1 MLRSRGNELHRVK
14 LDNEDHM
21 KNPYPKGFEK
31 VSIPAGKSGDW
42 EVRKITATKEEL
54 GLFNLRLIR
63 DGFWHRIVPPGD
75 YTQLRHGHTIV
86 MSDTP
91 AEAHEHKRLIDMA
104 EGRVL
109 LNGLGLGFA
118 LHNILRKK
126 EVEQVTIIEQS
137 SDVINLVAPS
147 FKGQRVE
154 IIHADALTWRPKRG
168 QGFNVVWHD
177 IWNDICEDNKEQ
189 MTKLKRAY
197 ARRSG
202 WQACWS
208 GEYMP

>member
-1 MLRSRGNELHRVK
+1 MLRNRGNELHKVN
-14 LDNEDHM
+14 LDRGDHN
-21 KNPYPKGFEK
+21 KNPFPPGFEK

-42 EVRKITATKEEL
+42 EVTKLNLTDKDL

-63 DGFWHRIVPPGD
+63 DGFWHRIIPPGN
-75 YTQLRHGHTIV
+75 YTRLSCGHTVV
-86 MSDTP
+86 MTDTP

-104 EGRVL
+104 EGKVL

-126 EVEQVTIIEQS
+126 EVEHVTVIEKS
-137 SDVINLVAPS
+137 ADVIKLVAPT

-154 IIHADALTWRPKRG
+154 IINADAFEWRPKRG

-177 IWNDICEDNKEQ
+177 VWNDICEDNKAE
-189 MTKLKRAY
+189 MSTLKRAY
-197 ARRSG
+197 ARRCG

-208 GEYMP
+208 SEYIP